1 MENRYSSSF
10 DHLVKP
16 QHPTIPV
23 NIPDSFAQPWL
34 TGAIVNAILLTP
46 LIFIRK
52 KLLTPA
58 GVFHAW
64 LLGTLLWGSFKS
76 SSAPWYWVPGG
87 YTIMVV
93 YFILGNSVTKIGAA
107 EKEALGIAEARGGAR
122 GPGNVWGSALI
133 SAVCALAFWIV
144 KVRETQEAMQTGG
157 QIAPWY
163 FQAIPLLLLAYIAAI
178 ATKLADTCGTEI
190 GKAYGKT
197 TYLITTLKPVPR
209 GTEGAVSLE
218 GTIAGIVGSLILA
231 VLAWA
236 VGIIPHQLPIGILWV
251 VVAAFIATTIES
263 LIGATIEGKLPFL
276 THDVVNILNTL
287 IGAIVAV
294 GLAIGT
300 GYLP

>member
-1 MENRYSSSF
+1 
-10 DHLVKP
+10 
-16 QHPTIPV
+16 V

-34 TGAIVNAILLTP
+34 IGAIVNAALLTP
-46 LIFIRK
+46 LLFIPK

-64 LLGTLLWGSFKS
+64 ILGTILWGSFKS
-76 SSAPWYWVPGG
+76 PAVPWYWLPGG
-87 YTIMVV
+87 YIVMVV
-93 YFILGNSVTKIGAA
+93 YFILGSGVTKVGAA

-122 GPGNVWGSALI
+122 GPENVWGSALI
-133 SAVCALAFWIV
+133 SAIAALAFWIV
-144 KVRETQEAMQTGG
+144 KVMETQAAMRSGG
-157 QIAPWY
+157 QVDPWY
-163 FQAIPLLLLAYIAAI
+163 FQVIPLLLLAYIAAI
-178 ATKLADTCGTEI
+178 ATKLSDTCGTEI

-218 GTIAGIVGSLILA
+218 GTIAGIIGSLILA
-231 VLAWA
+231 ILAWY

-251 VVAAFIATTIES
+251 VIAAFVATNIES
-263 LIGATIEGKLPFL
+263 LIGATVEGKVWGL

-294 GLAIGT
+294 GIALVA
-300 GYLP
+300 GYTP